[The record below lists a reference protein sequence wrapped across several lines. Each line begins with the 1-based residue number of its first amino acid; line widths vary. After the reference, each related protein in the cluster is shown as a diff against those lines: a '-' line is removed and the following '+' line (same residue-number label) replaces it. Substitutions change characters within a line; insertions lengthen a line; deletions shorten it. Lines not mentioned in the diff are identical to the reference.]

1 MNEKIEHLMARHE
14 AFKQKWLMLN
24 NDDLFN
30 WVMLQDEMISLSSN
44 LKSEYNENE
53 INLKV
58 EKGKRMIELKA
69 QLDQNGKK
77 VYTESTADG
86 TLRAEFLEKDIQ
98 QNTLKTSYE
107 LLFQKAQLITEYINI
122 IKLNNKALFTI

>member
-1 MNEKIEHLMARHE
+1 
-14 AFKQKWLMLN
+14 MLN

-53 INLKV
+53 IRLKV
-58 EKGKRMIELKA
+58 EKGKRMIELKTL
-69 QLDQNGKK
+69 LDDN
-77 VYTESTADG
+77 
-86 TLRAEFLEKDIQ
+86 DIQ
-98 QNTLKTSYE
+98 QNALKTSYE
-107 LLFQKAQLITEYINI
+107 LLYQTAQLITEYINI